1 MPAPYA
7 LDDSSVVVI
16 VGSGA
21 GGGTLANELARQG
34 VDVVVLEAGGRLTIA
49 DFRNDD
55 IAMFGLFS
63 WLDERTT
70 SGSWSVARTSPGLP
84 VWTCKGVGGT
94 TLHWAGCALRFQPH
108 EFRARTT
115 YGEISRAST
124 MDWPIDYE
132 ELAPWY
138 DRAED
143 KMGVTGTHGI
153 PHLPVNNNGKILY
166 AGARAMGYTQV
177 GQTHMAINSEPRA
190 GRPGC
195 QQAGF
200 CVQGCTF
207 SAKWSTLYTEI
218 PAAEQTGR
226 CELRA
231 NSQVLRIEHDD
242 RGRVSGVIY
251 SDMDGNQQRQRARV
265 VCIAANSIESPRLLL
280 NSASSM
286 FPDGLANSSGQVGR
300 NYTRHLSGSVF
311 AVFDKPVRM
320 YRGTTQ
326 STFVKDE
333 AAHDNSRG
341 FAGGYLMELISLNLP
356 ALAANYAPG
365 GWGREYA
372 SLLDSFDHLAGL
384 WIVGEDLSVETNAV
398 TLHPERRDRF
408 DLPIANIHSDDHP
421 NDLAMQEHAYRQ
433 GEALY
438 RAVGA
443 TRTVRVPPY
452 PASHNMGTNRMSARA
467 RDGVVD
473 AFGRTH
479 DIANLFVSDG
489 SQFTTSGAENPTL
502 TIVALAMRQADHI
515 RRSMSR
521 REL

>member
-7 LDDSSVVVI
+7 LNDSSVVVI
-16 VGSGA
+16 IGSGA
-21 GGGTLANELARQG
+21 GGGTLANELAGRG
-34 VDVVVLEAGGRLTIA
+34 VDVVVLEAGGRLTAA

-70 SGSWSVARTSPGLP
+70 SGNWSVARTSPGLP
-84 VWTCKGVGGT
+84 VWICKGVGGT

-108 EFRARTT
+108 EFKALTT
-115 YGEISRAST
+115 YGAISGAST
-124 MDWPIDYE
+124 MDWPLDYD

-153 PHLPVNNNGKILY
+153 PHLPVNNNGKVMY
-166 AGARAMGYTQV
+166 AGAKALGYTQV
-177 GQTHMAINSEPRA
+177 GQTRMAINSEPRA

-195 QQAGF
+195 QQSGF
-200 CVQGCTF
+200 CTQGCTF

-218 PAAEQTGR
+218 PAAEKTGR
-226 CELRA
+226 CEVRPK
-231 NSQVLRIEHDD
+231 SHVLKIEHDD

-251 SDMDGNQQRQRARV
+251 SDAEGNEQRQRARA
-265 VCIAANSIESPRLLL
+265 VCVAANSIESPRLLL

-300 NYTRHLSGSVF
+300 NYTRHVSGSVF

-326 STFVKDE
+326 STFIQDE
-333 AAHDNSRG
+333 VAYDASRG
-341 FAGGYLMELISLNLP
+341 FSGGYLMELISLNLP
-356 ALAANYAPG
+356 ALASNYAPG
-365 GWGREYA
+365 AWGREYS
-372 SLLDSFDHLAGL
+372 SLLDSYDHLAGL
-384 WIVGEDLSVETNAV
+384 WIVGEDLSSETNAV
-398 TLHPERRDRF
+398 TLHPERRDGF
-408 DLPIANIHSDDHP
+408 GLPIANIHSDDHP
-421 NDLAMQEHAYRQ
+421 NDLAMQEHGYRQ
-433 GEALY
+433 AEALY
-438 RAVGA
+438 RAIGA

-452 PASHNMGTNRMSARA
+452 PASHNMGTNRMSASSS
-467 RDGVVD
+467 DGVVD
-473 AFGRTH
+473 RFGRSH
-479 DIANLFVSDG
+479 DIDNLFISDG
-489 SQFTTSGAENPTL
+489 SQFTSSGAENPTL
-502 TIVALAMRQADHI
+502 TIVALAIRQADHI
-515 RRSMSR
+515 VQSMSR